1 MGRKG
6 REEVGRVRQ
15 EEREREGNEIYWE
28 EIKNESPCNVL
39 LEHPS

>member
-6 REEVGRVRQ
+6 KEDVGRVRQ
-15 EEREREGNEIYWE
+15 EEWEGNEIYWE